1 MISNYSNTQF
11 EFLIEKRVEGDFFNG
26 SLWRI
31 TQLCQLT
38 LRSRRALNER

>member
-31 TQLCQLT
+31 TRLCQLT
-38 LRSRRALNER
+38 LKSRRALNER